1 MGPLLARFGSVKTA
15 KPGGCQIGKRPI
27 DIHLDVFK
35 RLGAS
40 WELDDENVSVS
51 SLKLHEA
58 DIYLRFPSVGATQNA
73 IMASV
78 KVPGITIIRNAAKE
92 PEIVGLCD
100 YLTGC
105 GADIKGAGGD
115 TIAVRGVDNLNDTV
129 YTIPADRMVMGTYIA
144 SVCATRGDIKLT
156 GCNIC
161 DAGGFLDVYTGM
173 GLEYKECE
181 DGICIFQKERPKAVN
196 YIKTSVY
203 PGFPTDMQSVTM
215 SVAAYSD
222 GKTVFEESIFE
233 NRFGVAGQL
242 KKMGADISVDK
253 NMAHVTGRSRL
264 TGADVAGTDLRGT
277 AALFV
282 AALAADGESIIR
294 NTQYINRGYEKF
306 VSNYRELGAEIIEI

>member
-1 MGPLLARFGSVKTA
+1 MCIRDS
-15 KPGGCQIGKRPI
+15 
-27 DIHLDVFK
+27 
-35 RLGAS
+35 GAS
-40 WELDDENVSVS
+40 WELDDEYVSVS
-51 SLKLHEA
+51 ALKLHEA

-115 TIAVRGVDNLNDTV
+115 TIAVRGVDKLNDTV

-144 SVCATRGDIKLT
+144 SACATRGNIKLT

-161 DAGGFLDVYTGM
+161 DAEGFLDVYTGM
-173 GLEYKECE
+173 GLEYKECK
-181 DGICIFQKERPKAVN
+181 DGISIFQKERPKAVD

-233 NRFGVAGQL
+233 NRFGVVGQL

>member
-1 MGPLLARFGSVKTA
+1 M
-15 KPGGCQIGKRPI
+15 
-27 DIHLDVFK
+27 
-35 RLGAS
+35 
-40 WELDDENVSVS
+40 
-51 SLKLHEA
+51 
-58 DIYLRFPSVGATQNA
+58 GATQNA

-222 GKTVFEESIFE
+222 GKTV
-233 NRFGVAGQL
+233 
-242 KKMGADISVDK
+242 
-253 NMAHVTGRSRL
+253 
-264 TGADVAGTDLRGT
+264 
-277 AALFV
+277 
-282 AALAADGESIIR
+282 
-294 NTQYINRGYEKF
+294 
-306 VSNYRELGAEIIEI
+306 

>member
-1 MGPLLARFGSVKTA
+1 
-15 KPGGCQIGKRPI
+15 
-27 DIHLDVFK
+27 
-35 RLGAS
+35 
-40 WELDDENVSVS
+40 
-51 SLKLHEA
+51 
-58 DIYLRFPSVGATQNA
+58 
-73 IMASV
+73 MASV

-115 TIAVRGVDNLNDTV
+115 TIAVRGVDKLNDTV
-129 YTIPADRMVMGTYIA
+129 YKIPADRMVMGTYIA
-144 SVCATRGDIKLT
+144 SACATRGNIKLT

-161 DAGGFLDVYTGM
+161 DAEGFLDVYTGM
-173 GLEYKECE
+173 GLEYKECK
-181 DGICIFQKERPKAVN
+181 DGISIFQKERPKAVD